1 MNPLTLILAVTISA
15 AAVVVIIVAVA
26 RLGRLG
32 QSIEGRLE
40 TQRAELTQG
49 LLREFAQTQE
59 RVAESLRVGR
69 QEQGQSITQLGTSLE
84 TRFNELRKAT
94 EAKLQEIRNEV
105 DRKLSDT
112 VTKNAEHFKAVGE
125 QLTRLGEST
134 GRIVSLSRD
143 VHDLNVLLKAPK
155 SRGAFGEMGLEQML
169 ADVLGDFGNL
179 FATQYSLGDG
189 RIADAVIFISP
200 QRDQVVCIDAK
211 FPRAHADPLLG
222 TIEDAQ
228 VLAAEQR
235 AFAGDVRNQAKS
247 IRDKYIAPPKTLDY
261 AFMFVP
267 AESIYYLVMSD
278 RKLHE
283 DLLRM
288 RVVPVGPNTFYATLN
303 ALAYA
308 YRGVRIQQSAREL
321 EAGIAHLA
329 REFERFARDY
339 ELVGKHLANATSKF
353 EDTQKDMERF
363 TQGIAR
369 LKQAELDMSE
379 EQPRSLPA
387 DEDRV

>member
-1 MNPLTLILAVTISA
+1 MDPLTLILGLAALAV
-15 AAVVVIIVAVA
+15 AVVAAGVVVSRMG
-26 RLGRLG
+26 RLGRTVEHNLDA
-32 QSIEGRLE
+32 
-40 TQRAELTQG
+40 QRVELTEK

-59 RVAESLRVGR
+59 RVAEALRTGR
-69 QEQGQSITQLGTSLE
+69 LEQSQTITQLGTTLE
-84 TRFNELRKAT
+84 TRFNELRRAT
-94 EAKLQEIRNEV
+94 EAKLLEIRGEV

-134 GRIVSLSRD
+134 GKIISLSRD

-169 ADVLGDFGNL
+169 ADVLGDFGDL

-189 RIADAVIFISP
+189 KIADAVIFITP

-211 FPRAHADPLLG
+211 FPRAHADPMLG
-222 TIEDAQ
+222 TIEDPED
-228 VLAAEQR
+228 LAAEQK
-235 AFAGDVRNQAKS
+235 AFANDVRIQARS
-247 IRDKYIAPPKTLDY
+247 IRDKYISPPKTLDY

-267 AESIYYLVMSD
+267 AESIYYLVLSN

-283 DLLRM
+283 DLLKM

-303 ALAYA
+303 ALSYA
-308 YRGVRIQQSAREL
+308 YRGIRIQQSAQQL
-321 EAGIAHLA
+321 QAGIARLA
-329 REFERFARDY
+329 REFDRFARDY
-339 ELVGKHLANATSKF
+339 ELVGRHLSNASSKF

-369 LKQAELDMSE
+369 LKQAELDSDPDSPRELPPE
-379 EQPRSLPA
+379 E
-387 DEDRV
+387 

>member
-1 MNPLTLILAVTISA
+1 MDTLTLILAATLAA

-26 RLGRLG
+26 RLSR
-32 QSIEGRLE
+32 SIELRLE
-40 TQRAELTQG
+40 AQRAELTQG

-69 QEQGQSITQLGTSLE
+69 QEQGLSITQLGTSLE

-125 QLTRLGEST
+125 QLAKLGEST

-169 ADVLGDFGNL
+169 ADVLGDYGDL

-189 RIADAVIFISP
+189 RIADAVIFITP

-211 FPRAHADPLLG
+211 FPRSHADPLLG
-222 TIEDAQ
+222 VVGDPQA
-228 VLAAEQR
+228 VAAEQK
-235 AFAGDVRNQAKS
+235 AFATDVRNQAKS
-247 IRDKYIAPPKTLDY
+247 IREKYIAPPKTLDY
-261 AFMFVP
+261 AFMYVP

-278 RKLHE
+278 RRLHE

-369 LKQAELDMSE
+369 LKQAELDISE
-379 EQPRSLPA
+379 EPRPHPT
-387 DEDRV
+387 DEDRP